1 MKEKMNDLEKLFTEE
16 MEAYRRKGL
25 VEESSAAE
33 QYLRNAE
40 AERAS
45 RMDSRIPTGGGYT
58 EDDYFALPDDLRVE
72 LIDGVFYDMASPSR
86 AHQTIGFEIAKQL
99 DACIEENGQEGHC
112 FMHIAPSDVA
122 LGEKRDTIVQ
132 PDVYVHCSREK
143 EIADGP
149 LRSVPDFV
157 VEVLSPSNPEH
168 DLWRKREL
176 YRRHG
181 VREYWIVNPAGE
193 KVYVFRFDLERKA
206 REGIFAEIAVEKN
219 AGHAVDA
226 NRNTA
231 EHAHNADRDSKDRTD
246 ETDISFEK
254 TWTFDDIIPVGVSDD
269 RCSVDFRKV
278 RRKYVL
284 SRKF

>member
-16 MEAYRRKGL
+16 MEVYRQKGL

-45 RMDSRIPTGGGYT
+45 RMDSRIPTGGGHT
-58 EDDYFALPDDLRVE
+58 EDDYFDLPDDLRVE

-86 AHQTIGFEIAKQL
+86 PHQKVGFEIGKQL
-99 DACIEENGQEGHC
+99 DACIEENGLEGHC
-112 FMHIAPSDVA
+112 FMYVAPSDVA

-132 PDVYVHCSREK
+132 PDVYVHCNREK
-143 EIADGP
+143 EIQEGP
-149 LRSVPDFV
+149 LRTVPDFV

-193 KVYVFRFDLERKA
+193 KVYVFRA
-206 REGIFAEIAVEKN
+206 IAD
-219 AGHAVDA
+219 G
-226 NRNTA
+226 NTA
-231 EHAHNADRDSKDRTD
+231 GFADDADKDFKDHAGAGTD

-254 TWTFDDIIPVGVSDD
+254 TWTFDDISPVGVSDG
-269 RCSVDFRKV
+269 RCSVDFQRI
-278 RRKYVL
+278 RRKLAL
-284 SRKF
+284 SRRETGI

>member
-16 MEAYRRKGL
+16 MEVYRQKGL

-45 RMDSRIPTGGGYT
+45 RMDSRIPTGGGHT

-86 AHQTIGFEIAKQL
+86 PHQKVGFEIGKQL
-99 DACIEENGQEGHC
+99 DACIEENGLEGHC
-112 FMHIAPSDVA
+112 FMYVAPSDVA

-132 PDVYVHCSREK
+132 PDVYVHCDREK
-143 EIADGP
+143 EVQEGP
-149 LRSVPDFV
+149 LRTVPDFV

-193 KVYVFRFDLERKA
+193 KVYVFRFDL
-206 REGIFAEIAVEKN
+206 
-219 AGHAVDA
+219 
-226 NRNTA
+226 
-231 EHAHNADRDSKDRTD
+231 
-246 ETDISFEK
+246 DISFEK
-254 TWTFDDIIPVGVSDD
+254 TWTFDDIIPVGVSDG
-269 RCSVDFRKV
+269 RCSVDFRKI
-278 RRKYVL
+278 RRKLAL
-284 SRKF
+284 SRRGTEIGENSKSEPIEWHNKG

>member
-1 MKEKMNDLEKLFTEE
+1 
-16 MEAYRRKGL
+16 MEVYRQKGL

-45 RMDSRIPTGGGYT
+45 RMDSRIPTGGGHT

-86 AHQTIGFEIAKQL
+86 PHQKVGFEIGKQL
-99 DACIEENGQEGHC
+99 DACIEENGLEGHC
-112 FMHIAPSDVA
+112 FMYVAPSDVA

-132 PDVYVHCSREK
+132 PDVYVHCNREK
-143 EIADGP
+143 EIQEGP
-149 LRSVPDFV
+149 LRTVPDFV

-206 REGIFAEIAVEKN
+206 REDVFGAIAD
-219 AGHAVDA
+219 G
-226 NRNTA
+226 NTA
-231 EHAHNADRDSKDRTD
+231 GFADDADKDFKDRAGAGTD

-254 TWTFDDIIPVGVSDD
+254 TWTFDDIIPVGVSDG
-269 RCSVDFRKV
+269 RCSVDFQRI
-278 RRKYVL
+278 RRKLAL
-284 SRKF
+284 SRRETGI

>member
-99 DACIEENGQEGHC
+99 DACIEENGLEGHC
-112 FMHIAPSDVA
+112 FMYVAPSDVA

-132 PDVYVHCSREK
+132 PDVYVHCDREK
-143 EIADGP
+143 EIQEGP
-149 LRSVPDFV
+149 LRKVPDFV

-206 REGIFAEIAVEKN
+206 REDVFGAIADGNTVGFADDADKDFKDH
-219 AGHAVDA
+219 AGAG
-226 NRNTA
+226 
-231 EHAHNADRDSKDRTD
+231 TD

-254 TWTFDDIIPVGVSDD
+254 TWTFDDIIPVGVSDG
-269 RCSVDFRKV
+269 RCSVDFQRI
-278 RRKYVL
+278 RRKLAL
-284 SRKF
+284 SRRETGI